1 MPRTCRSLRRAARVV
16 FKARGLDAMR
26 RSMRTL
32 GAGCTDGGPVS
43 SGVMAAGG
51 TKGVGCHSACVFLTS
66 SFARSAGGRGLDE
79 ATCVS
84 GLSGS
89 AEATELHVEARWDT
103 CMLRVPSNLAS
114 VLYVRKPYASRRP
127 GIDMRPKWR
136 TQNKLALA
144 RAHEADR
151 RRPLEI
157 ATHA

>member
-1 MPRTCRSLRRAARVV
+1 
-16 FKARGLDAMR
+16 
-26 RSMRTL
+26 MRTL

-51 TKGVGCHSACVFLTS
+51 TKGVCCHSGCVLPTS

-79 ATCVS
+79 GTCVS

-89 AEATELHVEARWDT
+89 VEVTELRIEARWDS

-114 VLYVRKPYASRRP
+114 VLYVRKPHASRRP
-127 GIDMRPKWR
+127 GIDMRPRWR
-136 TQNKLALA
+136 TQNMLALA
-144 RAHEADR
+144 RAHDADR
-151 RRPLEI
+151 RRPLER